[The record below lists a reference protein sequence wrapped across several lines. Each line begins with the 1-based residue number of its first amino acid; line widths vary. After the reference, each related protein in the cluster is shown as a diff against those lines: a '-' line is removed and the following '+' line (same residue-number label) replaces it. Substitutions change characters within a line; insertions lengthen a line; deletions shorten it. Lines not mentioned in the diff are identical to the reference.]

1 MNIQIGLTT
10 WNRHP
15 HLLPTI
21 KTPTLTDYSHIFPVV
36 ELDTFFYALKDA
48 NVVANWQQQ
57 VPANFKFIVKV
68 PSELTWQQELAPTT
82 TFSDLFMAFRQ
93 TIAPII
99 ASQQLA
105 GVLMQFPPA
114 FDLTEQHLNYLTLA
128 RKNLPKL
135 PILLEFRHRSWSEPQ
150 FIGQITQRLQKLQLT
165 WGIIDEP
172 NIGLESVPRLPLI
185 TTPPISF
192 WRFHGRNAENWAK
205 KGAGSKEGRTLY
217 RYSTTEL
224 QQLAAEVQAVASQVT
239 TNYVIF
245 NNNANGDAA
254 DNALEFSQILGLNY
268 QRPGGEQLDL
278 F

>member
-10 WNRHP
+10 WSRHP
-15 HLLPTI
+15 NLLPTI
-21 KTPTLTDYSHIFPVV
+21 KTPSLTDYSHIFPVV

-48 NVVANWQQQ
+48 SVVANWQQQ

-68 PSELTWQQELAPTT
+68 PSALTWQQELLPTA
-82 TFSDLFMAFRQ
+82 TFSDVFSDFRQ
-93 TIAPII
+93 TIAPIV
-99 ASQQLA
+99 ASHQLA
-105 GVLMQFPPA
+105 GVLMQFPAA

-128 RKNLPKL
+128 RKSLPKL
-135 PILLEFRHRSWSEPQ
+135 PIFLEFRHRSWYQPQ
-150 FIGQITQRLQKLQLT
+150 YTSQITERCQQLQLT
-165 WGIIDEP
+165 LGTIDEP
-172 NIGLESVPRLPLI
+172 NIGQESVPRLPII
-185 TTPPISF
+185 TTPPVSF

-217 RYSTTEL
+217 RYNSTEL
-224 QQLAAEVQAVASQVT
+224 QQLAAEVRAVAEQVT

-245 NNNANGDAA
+245 NNNANADAA
-254 DNALEFSQILGLNY
+254 DNALAFSQLLGLNY